1 VCLNRDL
8 NPLRLPSDGCFR
20 PPADAVPSTL
30 GGEHCLGLWAELC
43 GIAGVWNYAEVCLN
57 RDLNPLRLPSDGWD
71 SESHP
76 HNVAKEAEAGG
87 RGRASQERGPA
98 QIRYKYA
105 LSKQADKAE
114 QAARKLAAKEE
125 QGDAT
130 REEVATAEADARV
143 ARARAHTGTG
153 AHHRFQRN
161 ACRITIKALL
171 DGLTR
176 FYNPGPFAASS
187 AAASSLP
194 SSADAAASSST
205 ARHLG

>member
-1 VCLNRDL
+1 MPPERRW
-8 NPLRLPSDGCFR
+8 PLQRR
-20 PPADAVPSTL
+20 M
-30 GGEHCLGLWAELC
+30 H
-43 GIAGVWNYAEVCLN
+43 
-57 RDLNPLRLPSDGWD
+57 GW
-71 SESHP
+71 HVGTP
-76 HNVAKEAEAGG
+76 
-87 RGRASQERGPA
+87 
-98 QIRYKYA
+98 
-105 LSKQADKAE
+105 
-114 QAARKLAAKEE
+114 
-125 QGDAT
+125 
-130 REEVATAEADARV
+130 
-143 ARARAHTGTG
+143 ARAHTGTG

>member
-1 VCLNRDL
+1 
-8 NPLRLPSDGCFR
+8 
-20 PPADAVPSTL
+20 
-30 GGEHCLGLWAELC
+30 
-43 GIAGVWNYAEVCLN
+43 VCLN

-143 ARARAHTGTG
+143 ARAQAHTGTG

>member
-1 VCLNRDL
+1 MTDGTASPTRTTSRRRRRRADEDA
-8 NPLRLPSDGCFR
+8 LRKSE
-20 PPADAVPSTL
+20 A
-30 GGEHCLGLWAELC
+30 
-43 GIAGVWNYAEVCLN
+43 
-57 RDLNPLRLPSDGWD
+57 LR
-71 SESHP
+71 
-76 HNVAKEAEAGG
+76 
-87 RGRASQERGPA
+87 
-98 QIRYKYA
+98 KYA

-176 FYNPGPFAASS
+176 FYNPSPIAASS